1 MKNLMWCILFLL
13 PWTITAQVT
22 ISGKVS
28 SQNDQSGLPGATIR
42 FDDNRS
48 VISTNNSGSYQVKL
62 KEGEHQMTVSFI
74 GYQDT
79 TITLLLRENKVLNI
93 ELRERAFLQDEVL
106 VEATRA
112 NTNSATTFTNFSK
125 KEIEDLNLGQ
135 DLPVLLNQTPSIV
148 TTSDAGAGVGY
159 TGLRI
164 RGSDGTRINVT
175 VNGVPINDAESHGV
189 FWVNMPDLASSTESI
204 QIQRGVGTSTN
215 GAAAFGASIN
225 MQTTTLKEKAY
236 GEIANS
242 FGSFNTRKHTVQFG
256 SGLINNKY
264 AFDGRLSK
272 ISSDGYIDRASSD
285 LQSYYLSGA
294 YYGNKT
300 IVKAISFG
308 GNEKTYQSWYGTP
321 ESRIK
326 NDRAGMLEHATNEGY
341 SQERIENLLNSGRTY
356 NNYLYD
362 NQTDNYAQDHYQLLI
377 AHEFN
382 KKLTA
387 NLAFHYTRG
396 KGYYEEYRSDDDFS
410 DYGLSDPVIGNDT
423 ITSTDLIRRRWLDNH
438 FGGLTYSFDYKA
450 SQKLSLTLGGGYNRY
465 EGDHFGEIIWSEIA
479 TNSSIRERYYDNK
492 GKKRDF
498 NSYLKA
504 DYALSENLT
513 AFTDLQIR
521 TIDYS
526 TFGKD
531 NDQRIID
538 VDESF
543 TFFNPKA
550 GLNYRIDAI
559 TSAYV
564 SYSVSNREPVRN
576 DFIDAPVGEK
586 PKHEQLNNLELGI
599 QVNDKDYFFH
609 ANLFHM
615 DYKNQ
620 LVLTGELNDVG
631 SSIRQNVENSYRA
644 GIEVSAGITISK
656 KLSLSGNMTMSRNKI
671 EAYDDYLYDY
681 ISGETIIT
689 KIEDA
694 DISFSPNFIAA
705 STIEYRPIKNMTIA
719 LLTKHVGQQF
729 LDNTQSNDKRIDAYL
744 VNDIRLNYVVKDILF
759 KEMNFTLLINNAFN
773 ELYSSN
779 GYTYSY
785 GLGEVITE
793 NFYYPQAGTNFLA
806 GITLKF

>member
-1 MKNLMWCILFLL
+1 MMFLM
-13 PWTITAQVT
+13 PWTLSAQVT

-28 SQNDQSGLPGATIR
+28 SQSENSGLPGATIR
-42 FDDNRS
+42 FDENRS
-48 VISTNNSGSYQVKL
+48 IISTNNAGNYQVKL
-62 KEGEHQMTVSFI
+62 KEGEHRMTISFI

-79 TITLLLRENKVLNI
+79 TLTINLTKSEVINVQLRG
-93 ELRERAFLQDEVL
+93 RAFLQDEVM

-112 NTNSATTFTNFSK
+112 KENSATTFTNVSK
-125 KEIEDLNLGQ
+125 EDIEALNLGQ
-135 DLPVLLNQTPSIV
+135 DLPILLQQTPSVV

-175 VNGVPINDAESHGV
+175 VNGIPINDAESHGV

-225 MQTTTLKEKAY
+225 MQTTILKEKAY

-256 SGLINNKY
+256 SGLIDNKF
-264 AFDGRLSK
+264 AFDGRLSQIK
-272 ISSDGYIDRASSD
+272 SDGFIDRASSD

-294 YYGNKT
+294 YYGEKT
-300 IVKAISFG
+300 ILKAIMFG

-321 ESRIK
+321 ESRVN
-326 NDRAGMLEHATNEGY
+326 NDREGMLAHAANEGY
-341 SQERIENLLNSGRTY
+341 SQSQIDNLLNSGRSY
-356 NNYLYD
+356 NFYQYD
-362 NQTDNYAQDHYQLLI
+362 NQVDNYSQDHYQLLI

-382 KKLTA
+382 KKLSA
-387 NLAFHYTRG
+387 NLNFHYTRG
-396 KGYYEEYRSDDDFS
+396 EGYYEEFRADNDFA
-410 DYGLSDPVIGNDT
+410 DYGLNSPIIGNDT
-423 ITSTDLIRRRWLDNH
+423 INSTDLIRRRWLDNH
-438 FGGLTYSFDYKA
+438 FGGLTYSLNYAA
-450 SQKLSLTLGGGYNRY
+450 SNKLNLTLGGGYNLY

-479 TNSSIRERYYDNK
+479 ANTSIRERYYDNV

-504 DYALSENLT
+504 DYAITENLT
-513 AFTDLQIR
+513 AFADLQVR

-526 TFGKD
+526 TNGND
-531 NDQRIID
+531 NDLRIID
-538 VDESF
+538 VEEDF
-543 TFFNPKA
+543 LFFNPKA
-550 GLNYRIDAI
+550 GINYRFNSI

-586 PKHEQLNNLELGI
+586 PEHEQLNNLEFGV

-609 ANLFHM
+609 ANIFHM

-631 SSIRQNVENSYRA
+631 STVRQNVENSYRA
-644 GIEVSAGITISK
+644 GIELSAGITISK

-671 EAYDDYLYDY
+671 AEFDDYFYDY
-681 ISGETIIT
+681 VSGETIIT
-689 KIEDA
+689 RIEDA
-694 DISFSPNFIAA
+694 DISFSPDFIAA
-705 STIEYRPIKNMTIA
+705 STIEYRPIKNMTVS

-729 LDNTQSNDKRIDAYL
+729 LDNTQSNDKKIDSYL
-744 VNDIRLNYVVKDILF
+744 VNDIRLNYVVKDVLF
-759 KEMNFTLLINNAFN
+759 KEMNFTLLINNAFD

-785 GLGEVITE
+785 GIGEVITE
-793 NFYYPQAGTNFLA
+793 NFFYPQAGTNFLA
-806 GITLKF
+806 GVTLKF

>member
-1 MKNLMWCILFLL
+1 MMFLL
-13 PWTITAQVT
+13 PWTLSAQVT

-28 SQNDQSGLPGATIR
+28 SQRENSGLPGATIR
-42 FDDNRS
+42 FDENRS
-48 VISTNNSGSYQVKL
+48 IISTNNAGNYQVKL
-62 KEGEHQMTVSFI
+62 KEGEHRMTISFI

-79 TITLLLRENKVLNI
+79 TLTINLTKSKVINVQ
-93 ELRERAFLQDEVL
+93 LRERAFLQDEVM

-112 NTNSATTFTNFSK
+112 KENSATTFTNVSK
-125 KEIEDLNLGQ
+125 EDIEALNLGQ
-135 DLPVLLNQTPSIV
+135 DLPILLQQTPSVV

-175 VNGVPINDAESHGV
+175 VNGIPINDAESHGV

-256 SGLINNKY
+256 SGLIDNKF
-264 AFDGRLSK
+264 AFDGRLSQIK
-272 ISSDGYIDRASSD
+272 SDGFIDRASSD

-294 YYGNKT
+294 YYGEKT
-300 IVKAISFG
+300 ILKAIMFG

-321 ESRIK
+321 ESRVN
-326 NDRAGMLEHATNEGY
+326 NDREGMLAHAANEGY
-341 SQERIENLLNSGRTY
+341 SQSQIDNLLNSGRSY
-356 NNYLYD
+356 NFYQYD
-362 NQTDNYAQDHYQLLI
+362 NQVDNYSQDHYQLLI

-382 KKLTA
+382 KKLSA
-387 NLAFHYTRG
+387 NLNFHYTRG
-396 KGYYEEYRSDDDFS
+396 EGYYEEFRADNDFA
-410 DYGLSDPVIGNDT
+410 DYGLNSPIIGNDT
-423 ITSTDLIRRRWLDNH
+423 INSTDLIRRRWLDNH
-438 FGGLTYSFDYKA
+438 FGGLTYSLNYAA
-450 SQKLSLTLGGGYNRY
+450 SNKLNLTLGGGYNLY

-479 TNSSIRERYYDNK
+479 ANTSIRERYYDNV
-492 GKKRDF
+492 GKKLDF

-504 DYALSENLT
+504 DYAITENLT
-513 AFTDLQIR
+513 AFADLQVR

-526 TFGKD
+526 TNGND
-531 NDQRIID
+531 NDLRIID
-538 VDESF
+538 VEEAF
-543 TFFNPKA
+543 LFFNPKA
-550 GLNYRIDAI
+550 GINYRFNSI

-586 PKHEQLNNLELGI
+586 PEHEQLNNLEFGV

-609 ANLFHM
+609 ANIFHM

-631 SSIRQNVENSYRA
+631 STVRQNVENSYRA
-644 GIEVSAGITISK
+644 GIELSAGITISK

-671 EAYDDYLYDY
+671 AEFDDYFYDY
-681 ISGETIIT
+681 VSGETIIT
-689 KIEDA
+689 RIEDA
-694 DISFSPNFIAA
+694 DISFSPDFIAA
-705 STIEYRPIKNMTIA
+705 STIEYRPIKNMTVS

-729 LDNTQSNDKRIDAYL
+729 LDNTQSNDKKIDAYL
-744 VNDIRLNYVVKDILF
+744 VNDIRLNYVVKDVLF
-759 KEMNFTLLINNAFN
+759 KEMNFTLLINNAFD

-785 GLGEVITE
+785 GIGEVITE
-793 NFYYPQAGTNFLA
+793 NFFYPQAGTNFLA
-806 GITLKF
+806 GVTLKF

>member
-1 MKNLMWCILFLL
+1 MFVL
-13 PWTITAQVT
+13 PWTLSAQVT

-28 SQNDQSGLPGATIR
+28 SQKEDSGLPGATIR
-42 FDDNRS
+42 FDNNRS
-48 VISTNNSGSYQVKL
+48 IISTNNSGKYLVNL
-62 KEGEHQMTVSFI
+62 KEGEHQMTISFI

-79 TITLLLRENKVLNI
+79 TLNINLTKSEVINI
-93 ELRERAFLQDEVL
+93 ELKERSFLQDEVM

-112 NTNSATTFTNFSK
+112 KENSATTFTNVSK
-125 KEIEDLNLGQ
+125 EDIEALNLGQ
-135 DLPVLLNQTPSIV
+135 DIPILLQQTPSV
-148 TTSDAGAGVGY
+148 VSTSDAGAGVGY

-164 RGSDGTRINVT
+164 RGSDATRINVT
-175 VNGVPINDAESHGV
+175 VNGIPINDAESHGV

-256 SGLINNKY
+256 SGLINNKF
-264 AFDGRLSK
+264 AFDGRLSQ
-272 ISSDGYIDRASSD
+272 ISSDGYIDRASAD
-285 LQSYYLSGA
+285 MQSYYLSGA

-300 IVKAISFG
+300 IVKAIMFG

-321 ESRIK
+321 ESRVN
-326 NDRAGMLEHATNEGY
+326 NDREGMLQHAANEGY
-341 SQERIENLLNSGRTY
+341 SQERIDNLLNSGRTY

-362 NQTDNYAQDHYQLLI
+362 NQTDNYSQDHYQLLI
-377 AHEFN
+377 AHEFS

-387 NLAFHYTRG
+387 NMAFHYTRG
-396 KGYYEEYRSDDDFS
+396 EGYFEEFRSDDDFS
-410 DYGLSDPVIGNDT
+410 DYGLSSPVIGNDT
-423 ITSTDLIRRRWLDNH
+423 INSTDLIRRRWLDNH
-438 FGGLTYSFDYKA
+438 FGGLTYSLNYEA
-450 SQKLSLTLGGGYNRY
+450 SKKLNLTLGGGFNMY
-465 EGDHFGEIIWSEIA
+465 EGDHFGEIIWSEFA
-479 TNSSIRERYYDNK
+479 ANTSIRERYYDNK

-504 DYALSENLT
+504 DFAVTEDLT
-513 AFTDLQIR
+513 AFADLQIR

-526 TFGKD
+526 TFGND

-543 TFFNPKA
+543 VFFNPKA
-550 GLNYRIDAI
+550 GLNYRFNSI

-586 PKHEQLNNLELGI
+586 PEHEQLNNLELGF

-609 ANLFHM
+609 ANFFHM

-631 SSIRQNVENSYRA
+631 SSVRQNVENSFRA
-644 GIEVSAGITISK
+644 GIEISGGITISK
-656 KLSLSGNMTMSRNKI
+656 KLSWSGNITMSRNKI
-671 EAYDDYLYDY
+671 AEFDDYLYDY

-689 KIEDA
+689 RIEDA

-705 STIEYRPIKNMTIA
+705 STVSYRPVKNMTIE

-729 LDNTQSNDKRIDAYL
+729 LDNTQSNDKKIDAYL
-744 VNDIRLNYVVKDILF
+744 VNDIRLNYVVEDVLF

-793 NFYYPQAGTNFLA
+793 NFFYPQAGTNFLA
-806 GITLKF
+806 GVTLKF

>member
-1 MKNLMWCILFLL
+1 MMFLL
-13 PWTITAQVT
+13 PWTLSAQVT
-22 ISGKVS
+22 ISGKVR
-28 SQNDQSGLPGATIR
+28 SQSKNSGLPGATIR
-42 FDDNRS
+42 FDENRS
-48 VISTNNSGSYQVKL
+48 IISTNNAGNYQVKL
-62 KEGEHQMTVSFI
+62 KEGEHRMTISFI

-79 TITLLLRENKVLNI
+79 TLTINLTKSEVINVQ
-93 ELRERAFLQDEVL
+93 LRERTFLQDEVM

-112 NTNSATTFTNFSK
+112 KENSATTFTNVSK
-125 KEIEDLNLGQ
+125 EDIEALNLGQ
-135 DLPVLLNQTPSIV
+135 DLPILLQQTPSVV

-175 VNGVPINDAESHGV
+175 VNGIPINDAESHGV

-256 SGLINNKY
+256 SGLIDNKF
-264 AFDGRLSK
+264 AFDGRLSQIK
-272 ISSDGYIDRASSD
+272 SDGFIDRASSD

-294 YYGNKT
+294 YYGEKT
-300 IVKAISFG
+300 ILKAIMFG

-321 ESRIK
+321 ESRVN
-326 NDRAGMLEHATNEGY
+326 NDREGMLAHAANEGY
-341 SQERIENLLNSGRTY
+341 SQSQIDNLLNSGRSY
-356 NNYLYD
+356 NFYQYD
-362 NQTDNYAQDHYQLLI
+362 NQVDNYSQDHYQLLI

-382 KKLTA
+382 KKLSA
-387 NLAFHYTRG
+387 NLNFHYTRG
-396 KGYYEEYRSDDDFS
+396 EGYYEEFRADNDFA
-410 DYGLSDPVIGNDT
+410 DYGLNSPIIGNDT
-423 ITSTDLIRRRWLDNH
+423 INSTDLIRRRWLDNH
-438 FGGLTYSFDYKA
+438 FGGLTYSLNYAA
-450 SQKLSLTLGGGYNRY
+450 SNKLNLTLGGGYNLY

-479 TNSSIRERYYDNK
+479 ANTSIRERYYDNV
-492 GKKRDF
+492 GKKLDF

-504 DYALSENLT
+504 DYAITENLT
-513 AFTDLQIR
+513 AFADLQVR
-521 TIDYS
+521 AIDYS
-526 TFGKD
+526 TNGND
-531 NDQRIID
+531 NDLRIID
-538 VDESF
+538 VEEAF
-543 TFFNPKA
+543 LFFNPKA
-550 GLNYRIDAI
+550 GINYRFNSI

-586 PKHEQLNNLELGI
+586 PEHEQLNNLEFGV

-609 ANLFHM
+609 ANIFHM

-631 SSIRQNVENSYRA
+631 STVRQNVENSYRA
-644 GIEVSAGITISK
+644 GIELSAGITISK

-671 EAYDDYLYDY
+671 AEFDDYFYDY
-681 ISGETIIT
+681 VSGETIIT
-689 KIEDA
+689 RIEDA
-694 DISFSPNFIAA
+694 DISFSPDFIAA
-705 STIEYRPIKNMTIA
+705 STIEYRPIKNMTVS

-729 LDNTQSNDKRIDAYL
+729 LDNTQSNDKKIDAYL
-744 VNDIRLNYVVKDILF
+744 VNDIRLNYVVKDVLF
-759 KEMNFTLLINNAFN
+759 KEMNFTLLINNAFD

-785 GLGEVITE
+785 GVGEVITE
-793 NFYYPQAGTNFLA
+793 NFFYPQAGTNFLA
-806 GITLKF
+806 GVTLKF

>member
-1 MKNLMWCILFLL
+1 MMFLL
-13 PWTITAQVT
+13 PWTLSAQVT

-28 SQNDQSGLPGATIR
+28 SQRENSGLPGATIR
-42 FDDNRS
+42 FDENRS
-48 VISTNNSGSYQVKL
+48 IISTNNAGNYQVKL
-62 KEGEHQMTVSFI
+62 KEGEHRMTISFI

-79 TITLLLRENKVLNI
+79 TLTINLTKSKVINVQ
-93 ELRERAFLQDEVL
+93 LRERAFLQDEVM

-112 NTNSATTFTNFSK
+112 KENSATTFTNVSK
-125 KEIEDLNLGQ
+125 EDIEALNLGQ
-135 DLPVLLNQTPSIV
+135 DLPILLQQTPSVV

-175 VNGVPINDAESHGV
+175 VNGIPINDAESHGV

-236 GEIANS
+236 GELANS

-256 SGLINNKY
+256 SGLIDNKF
-264 AFDGRLSK
+264 AFDGRLSQIK
-272 ISSDGYIDRASSD
+272 SDGFIDRASSD

-294 YYGNKT
+294 YYGEKT
-300 IVKAISFG
+300 ILKAIMFG

-321 ESRIK
+321 ESRVN
-326 NDRAGMLEHATNEGY
+326 NDREGMLAHAANEGY
-341 SQERIENLLNSGRTY
+341 SKSQIDNLLNSGRSY
-356 NNYLYD
+356 NFYQYD
-362 NQTDNYAQDHYQLLI
+362 NQVDNYSQDHYQLLI

-382 KKLTA
+382 KKLSA
-387 NLAFHYTRG
+387 NLNFHYTRG
-396 KGYYEEYRSDDDFS
+396 EGYYEEFRADNDFAN
-410 DYGLSDPVIGNDT
+410 YGLNSPIIGNDT
-423 ITSTDLIRRRWLDNH
+423 INSTDLIRRRWLDNH
-438 FGGLTYSFDYKA
+438 FGGLTYSLNYAA
-450 SQKLSLTLGGGYNRY
+450 SNKLNLTLGGGYNLY

-479 TNSSIRERYYDNK
+479 ANTSIRERYYDNV
-492 GKKRDF
+492 GKKLDF

-504 DYALSENLT
+504 DYAITENLT
-513 AFTDLQIR
+513 AFADLQVR

-526 TFGKD
+526 TNGND
-531 NDQRIID
+531 NDLRIID
-538 VDESF
+538 VEEAF
-543 TFFNPKA
+543 LFFNPKA
-550 GLNYRIDAI
+550 GINYRFNSI

-586 PKHEQLNNLELGI
+586 PEHEQLNNLEFGV

-609 ANLFHM
+609 ANIFHM

-631 SSIRQNVENSYRA
+631 STVRQNVENSYRA
-644 GIEVSAGITISK
+644 GIELSAGITISK

-671 EAYDDYLYDY
+671 AEFDDYFYDY
-681 ISGETIIT
+681 VSGETIIT
-689 KIEDA
+689 RIEDA
-694 DISFSPNFIAA
+694 DISFSPDFIAA
-705 STIEYRPIKNMTIA
+705 STIEYRPIKNMTVS

-729 LDNTQSNDKRIDAYL
+729 LDNTQSNDKKIDAYL
-744 VNDIRLNYVVKDILF
+744 VNDIRLNYVVKDVLF
-759 KEMNFTLLINNAFN
+759 KEMNFTLLINNAFD

-785 GLGEVITE
+785 GIGEVITE
-793 NFYYPQAGTNFLA
+793 NFFYPQAGTNFLA
-806 GITLKF
+806 GVTLKF

>member
-1 MKNLMWCILFLL
+1 MMFLL
-13 PWTITAQVT
+13 PWTLSAQVT

-28 SQNDQSGLPGATIR
+28 SQIENSGLPGATIR
-42 FDDNRS
+42 FDENRS
-48 VISTNNSGSYQVKL
+48 IISTNNAGNYQVKL
-62 KEGEHQMTVSFI
+62 KEGEHRMTISFI

-79 TITLLLRENKVLNI
+79 TLTINLTKSEVINVQ
-93 ELRERAFLQDEVL
+93 LRERAFLQDEVM

-112 NTNSATTFTNFSK
+112 KENSATTFTNVSK
-125 KEIEDLNLGQ
+125 EDIEALNLGQ
-135 DLPVLLNQTPSIV
+135 DLPILLQQTPSVV

-175 VNGVPINDAESHGV
+175 VNGIPINDAESHGV

-256 SGLINNKY
+256 SGLIDNKF
-264 AFDGRLSK
+264 AFDGRLSQIK
-272 ISSDGYIDRASSD
+272 SDGFIDRASSD

-294 YYGNKT
+294 YYGEKT
-300 IVKAISFG
+300 ILKAIMFG

-321 ESRIK
+321 ESRVN
-326 NDRAGMLEHATNEGY
+326 NDRVGMLAHAANEGY
-341 SQERIENLLNSGRTY
+341 SQSQIDNLLNSGRSY
-356 NNYLYD
+356 NFYQYD
-362 NQTDNYAQDHYQLLI
+362 NQVDNYSQDHYQLLI

-382 KKLTA
+382 KKLSA
-387 NLAFHYTRG
+387 NLNFHYTRG
-396 KGYYEEYRSDDDFS
+396 EGYYEEFRADNDFA
-410 DYGLSDPVIGNDT
+410 DYGLNSPIIGNDT
-423 ITSTDLIRRRWLDNH
+423 INSTDLIRRRWLDNH
-438 FGGLTYSFDYKA
+438 FGGLTYSLNYAA
-450 SQKLSLTLGGGYNRY
+450 SNKLNLTLGGGYNLY

-479 TNSSIRERYYDNK
+479 ANTSIRERYYDNI

-504 DYALSENLT
+504 DYAITENLT
-513 AFTDLQIR
+513 AFADLQVR

-526 TFGKD
+526 TNGND
-531 NDQRIID
+531 NDLRIID
-538 VDESF
+538 VEEDF
-543 TFFNPKA
+543 LFFNPKA
-550 GLNYRIDAI
+550 GINYRFNSI

-586 PKHEQLNNLELGI
+586 PEHEQLNNLEFGV

-609 ANLFHM
+609 ANIFHM

-631 SSIRQNVENSYRA
+631 STVRQNVENSYRA
-644 GIEVSAGITISK
+644 GIELSAGITISK

-671 EAYDDYLYDY
+671 AEFDDYFYDY
-681 ISGETIIT
+681 VSGETIIT
-689 KIEDA
+689 RIEDA
-694 DISFSPNFIAA
+694 DISFSPDFIAA
-705 STIEYRPIKNMTIA
+705 STIEYRPIKNMKVS

-729 LDNTQSNDKRIDAYL
+729 LDNTQSNDKKIDAYL
-744 VNDIRLNYVVKDILF
+744 VNDIRLNYVVKDVLF
-759 KEMNFTLLINNAFN
+759 KEMNFTLLINNAFD

-785 GLGEVITE
+785 GVGEVITE
-793 NFYYPQAGTNFLA
+793 NFFYPQAGTNFLA
-806 GITLKF
+806 GVTLKF

>member
-1 MKNLMWCILFLL
+1 MKKLMWCMMFLM
-13 PWTITAQVT
+13 PWTLSAQVT

-28 SQNDQSGLPGATIR
+28 SQSENSGLPGATIR
-42 FDDNRS
+42 FDENRS
-48 VISTNNSGSYQVKL
+48 IISTNNAGNYQVKL
-62 KEGEHQMTVSFI
+62 KEGEHRMTISFI

-79 TITLLLRENKVLNI
+79 TLTINLTKSEVINVQLRG
-93 ELRERAFLQDEVL
+93 RAFLQDEVM

-112 NTNSATTFTNFSK
+112 KENSATTFTNVSK
-125 KEIEDLNLGQ
+125 EDIEALNLGQ
-135 DLPVLLNQTPSIV
+135 DLPILLQQTPSVV

-175 VNGVPINDAESHGV
+175 VNGIPINDAESHGV

-225 MQTTTLKEKAY
+225 MQTTILKEKAY

-256 SGLINNKY
+256 SGLIDNKF
-264 AFDGRLSK
+264 AFDGRLSQIK
-272 ISSDGYIDRASSD
+272 SDGFIDRASSD

-294 YYGNKT
+294 YYGEKT
-300 IVKAISFG
+300 ILKAIMFG

-321 ESRIK
+321 ESRVN
-326 NDRAGMLEHATNEGY
+326 NDREGMLAHAANEGY
-341 SQERIENLLNSGRTY
+341 SQSQIDNLLNSGRSY
-356 NNYLYD
+356 NFYQYD
-362 NQTDNYAQDHYQLLI
+362 NQVDNYSQDHYQLLI

-382 KKLTA
+382 KKLSA
-387 NLAFHYTRG
+387 NLNFHYTRG
-396 KGYYEEYRSDDDFS
+396 EGYYEEFRADNDFA
-410 DYGLSDPVIGNDT
+410 DYGLNSPIIGNDT
-423 ITSTDLIRRRWLDNH
+423 INSTDLIRRRWLDNH
-438 FGGLTYSFDYKA
+438 FGGLTYSLNYAA
-450 SQKLSLTLGGGYNRY
+450 SNKLNLTLGGGYNLY

-479 TNSSIRERYYDNK
+479 ANTSIRERYYDNV

-504 DYALSENLT
+504 DYAITENLT
-513 AFTDLQIR
+513 AFADLQVR

-526 TFGKD
+526 TNGND
-531 NDQRIID
+531 NDLRIID
-538 VDESF
+538 VEEDF
-543 TFFNPKA
+543 LFFNPKA
-550 GLNYRIDAI
+550 GINYRFNSI

-586 PKHEQLNNLELGI
+586 PEHEQLNNLEFGV

-609 ANLFHM
+609 ANIFHM

-631 SSIRQNVENSYRA
+631 STVRQNVENSYRA
-644 GIEVSAGITISK
+644 GIELSAGITISK

-671 EAYDDYLYDY
+671 AEFDDYFYDY
-681 ISGETIIT
+681 VSGETIIT
-689 KIEDA
+689 RIEDA
-694 DISFSPNFIAA
+694 DISFSPDFIAA
-705 STIEYRPIKNMTIA
+705 STIEYRPIKNMTVS

-729 LDNTQSNDKRIDAYL
+729 LDNTQSNDKKIDSYL
-744 VNDIRLNYVVKDILF
+744 VNDIRLNYVVKDVLF
-759 KEMNFTLLINNAFN
+759 KEMNFTLLINNAFD
-773 ELYSSN
+773 ELYSPN

-785 GLGEVITE
+785 GVGEVITE
-793 NFYYPQAGTNFLA
+793 NFFYPQAGTNFLA
-806 GITLKF
+806 GVTLKF

>member
-1 MKNLMWCILFLL
+1 MFLL
-13 PWTITAQVT
+13 PWTLTAQVT

-28 SQNDQSGLPGATIR
+28 SQNENSGLPGATIR
-42 FDDNRS
+42 IDENRS
-48 VISTNNSGSYQVKL
+48 IISTNNSGNYQVKL
-62 KEGEHQMTVSFI
+62 KEGEHRMTISFI

-79 TITLLLRENKVLNI
+79 TILINLTKNEVVNVSLK
-93 ELRERAFLQDEVL
+93 ERAFLQDEVM

-112 NTNSATTFTNFSK
+112 KKNSATTFTNVSK
-125 KEIEDLNLGQ
+125 EDIEALNLGQ
-135 DLPVLLNQTPSIV
+135 DLPILLQQTPSVV

-175 VNGVPINDAESHGV
+175 VNGIPINDAESHGV

-242 FGSFNTRKHTVQFG
+242 YGSFNTRKHTVQFG
-256 SGLINNKY
+256 SGLIDNKF
-264 AFDGRLSK
+264 AFDGRLSQ

-285 LQSYYLSGA
+285 LESYYLSGA

-300 IVKAISFG
+300 IVKAIMFG

-321 ESRIK
+321 ESRVK
-326 NDRAGMLEHATNEGY
+326 NDRAGMIQHAANEGY
-341 SQERIENLLNSGRTY
+341 SQSQLDNLLNSGRTY
-356 NNYLYD
+356 NFYQYD
-362 NQTDNYAQDHYQLLI
+362 NQIDNYSQDHYQLLI
-377 AHEFN
+377 AHEFS

-387 NLAFHYTRG
+387 NVAFHYTRG
-396 KGYYEEYRSDDDFS
+396 EGYFEEFKSDEDFA
-410 DYGLSDPVIGNDT
+410 DYGLGSPIIGNDT

-438 FGGLTYSFDYKA
+438 FGGLTYSLNYEA
-450 SQKLSLTLGGGYNRY
+450 SKKLNLTLGGGYNIY
-465 EGDHFGEIIWSEIA
+465 EGDHFGEIIWSEFA
-479 TNSSIRERYYDNK
+479 TNTSIRERYYDNK

-504 DYALSENLT
+504 DFAVTENLT
-513 AFTDLQIR
+513 AFADLQVR

-526 TFGKD
+526 TNGND
-531 NDQRIID
+531 NDLLIID
-538 VDESF
+538 VEEDF
-543 TFFNPKA
+543 LFFNPKA
-550 GLNYRIDAI
+550 GINYRFNSII
-559 TSAYV
+559 SAYA

-586 PKHEQLNNLELGI
+586 PKHEQLNNLELGV

-609 ANLFHM
+609 ANIFHM
-615 DYKNQ
+615 DYKDQ

-631 SSIRQNVENSYRA
+631 SSVRQNVANSYRA
-644 GIEVSAGITISK
+644 GLEISGGITISK
-656 KLSLSGNMTMSRNKI
+656 KLSWSGNMTMSRNKI
-671 EAYDDYLYDY
+671 AKFDDYFYDY
-681 ISGETIIT
+681 AAGETIIT
-689 KIEDA
+689 EIEES

-729 LDNTQSNDKRIDAYL
+729 LDNTQSNDKKIDAYL
-744 VNDIRLNYVVKDILF
+744 VNDIRLNYVVKDVLF

-785 GLGEVITE
+785 GVGEVITE
-793 NFYYPQAGTNFLA
+793 NFFYPQAGTNFLA
-806 GITLKF
+806 GVTLKF

>member
-1 MKNLMWCILFLL
+1 MFLL
-13 PWTITAQVT
+13 TETLTAQVT

-28 SQNDQSGLPGATIR
+28 SQKDQNGLPGATIR

-48 VISTNNSGSYQVKL
+48 IISTNNSGNYQVKL
-62 KEGEHQMTVSFI
+62 KEGEHTMTISFI

-79 TITLLLRENKVLNI
+79 TLSINLTKSKKINVQLK
-93 ELRERAFLQDEVL
+93 ERAFLQDEVL

-112 NTNSATTFTNFSK
+112 QENSATTLTNVSK
-125 KEIEDLNLGQ
+125 EDIEALNLGQ
-135 DLPVLLNQTPSIV
+135 DLPILLQQTPSV
-148 TTSDAGAGVGY
+148 VSTSDAGAGVGY

-175 VNGVPINDAESHGV
+175 VNGIPINDAESHGV

-256 SGLINNKY
+256 SGLINNKF

-272 ISSDGYIDRASSD
+272 IKSDGYIDRASSD
-285 LQSYYLSGA
+285 LESYYLSGA

-300 IVKAISFG
+300 IVKAITFG
-308 GNEKTYQSWYGTP
+308 GKEKTYQSWYGTP
-321 ESRIK
+321 ESRVN
-326 NDRAGMLEHATNEGY
+326 NDRAGMLEHAANEGF
-341 SQERIENLLNSGRTY
+341 SQERIDNLLNSGRTY

-362 NQTDNYAQDHYQLLI
+362 NQTDNYSQDHYQLLI
-377 AHEFN
+377 AHEVSD
-382 KKLTA
+382 KLTA
-387 NLAFHYTRG
+387 NINFHYTRG
-396 KGYYEEYRSDDDFS
+396 LGYYEEFRSDDDFS
-410 DYGLSDPVIGNDT
+410 DYGLNNPVIGGDT
-423 ITSTDLIRRRWLDNH
+423 IGSTDLIRRRWLDNH
-438 FGGLTYSFDYKA
+438 FGGLTYSLDYKA
-450 SQKLSLTLGGGYNRY
+450 SQKLNLTLGGGYNMY

-479 TNSSIRERYYDNK
+479 TNSSIRERYYDNV

-504 DYALSENLT
+504 DFAVNDNLT
-513 AFTDLQIR
+513 AFADLQVR
-521 TIDYS
+521 TINYS
-526 TFGKD
+526 TSGID
-531 NDQRIID
+531 NDQRRID
-538 VDESF
+538 VEEDF
-543 TFFNPKA
+543 VFFNPKA
-550 GLNYRIDAI
+550 GLNYRFSAI
-559 TSAYV
+559 TSAYA
-564 SYSVSNREPVRN
+564 SYSISNREPVRN
-576 DFIDAPVGEK
+576 DFIDAPAGEK
-586 PKHEQLNNLELGI
+586 PEHEQLNNLEVGI

-609 ANLFHM
+609 ANFFHM

-644 GIEVSAGITISK
+644 GIEISAGVTISK
-656 KLSLSGNMTMSRNKI
+656 KLSFSGNMTMSRNKI
-671 EAYDDYLYDY
+671 EAFDDYLYDY
-681 ISGETIIT
+681 VSGETIIT
-689 KIEDA
+689 RIEDA

-705 STIEYRPIKNMTIA
+705 STIEYRPVKNASIS

-729 LDNTQSNDKRIDAYL
+729 LDNTQSNDKKIDAYL
-744 VNDIRLNYVVKDILF
+744 VNDIRLNYTVKDVLF

-785 GLGEVITE
+785 GVGEVVTE
-793 NFYYPQAGTNFLA
+793 NFFYPQAGTNFL
-806 GITLKF
+806 GGVTLKF

>member
-1 MKNLMWCILFLL
+1 MMFLM
-13 PWTITAQVT
+13 PWTLSAQVT

-28 SQNDQSGLPGATIR
+28 SQSENSGLPGATIR
-42 FDDNRS
+42 FDENRS
-48 VISTNNSGSYQVKL
+48 IISTNNAGNYQVKL
-62 KEGEHQMTVSFI
+62 KEGEHRMTISFI

-79 TITLLLRENKVLNI
+79 TLTINLTKSEVINMQ
-93 ELRERAFLQDEVL
+93 LRERAFLQDEVM

-112 NTNSATTFTNFSK
+112 KENSATTFTNVSK
-125 KEIEDLNLGQ
+125 EDIEALNLGQ
-135 DLPVLLNQTPSIV
+135 DLPILLQQTPSVV

-175 VNGVPINDAESHGV
+175 VNGIPINDAESHGV

-256 SGLINNKY
+256 SGLIDNKF
-264 AFDGRLSK
+264 AFDGRLSQIK
-272 ISSDGYIDRASSD
+272 SDGFIERASSD
-285 LQSYYLSGA
+285 LQSYYLSSA
-294 YYGNKT
+294 YYGEKT
-300 IVKAISFG
+300 ILKAIMFG

-321 ESRIK
+321 ESRVN
-326 NDRAGMLEHATNEGY
+326 NDREGMLAHAANEGY
-341 SQERIENLLNSGRTY
+341 SQSQIDNLLNSGRSY
-356 NNYLYD
+356 NFYQYD
-362 NQTDNYAQDHYQLLI
+362 NQVDNYSQDHYQLLI

-382 KKLTA
+382 KKLSA
-387 NLAFHYTRG
+387 NLNFHYTRG
-396 KGYYEEYRSDDDFS
+396 EGYYEEFRADNDFA
-410 DYGLSDPVIGNDT
+410 DYGLNSPIIGNDT
-423 ITSTDLIRRRWLDNH
+423 INSTDLIRRRWLDNH
-438 FGGLTYSFDYKA
+438 FGGLTYSLNYAA
-450 SQKLSLTLGGGYNRY
+450 SNKLNLTLGGGYNLY

-479 TNSSIRERYYDNK
+479 ANTSIRERYYDNV

-504 DYALSENLT
+504 DYAITENLT
-513 AFTDLQIR
+513 AFADLQVR

-526 TFGKD
+526 TNGND
-531 NDQRIID
+531 NNLRIID
-538 VDESF
+538 VEEDF
-543 TFFNPKA
+543 LFFNPKA
-550 GLNYRIDAI
+550 GINYRFNSI

-586 PKHEQLNNLELGI
+586 PEHEQLNNLEFGV

-609 ANLFHM
+609 ANIFHM

-631 SSIRQNVENSYRA
+631 STVRQNVENSYRA
-644 GIEVSAGITISK
+644 GIELSAGITISK

-671 EAYDDYLYDY
+671 AEFDDYFYDY
-681 ISGETIIT
+681 VSGEIIIT
-689 KIEDA
+689 RIEDA
-694 DISFSPNFIAA
+694 DISFSPDFIAA
-705 STIEYRPIKNMTIA
+705 STIEYRPIKNMTVS

-729 LDNTQSNDKRIDAYL
+729 LDNTQSNDKKIDSYL
-744 VNDIRLNYVVKDILF
+744 VNDIRLNYVVKDVLF
-759 KEMNFTLLINNAFN
+759 KEMNFTLLINNAFD
-773 ELYSSN
+773 ELYSPN

-785 GLGEVITE
+785 GVGEVITE
-793 NFYYPQAGTNFLA
+793 NFFYPQAGTNFLA
-806 GITLKF
+806 GVTLKF

>member
-1 MKNLMWCILFLL
+1 MMFLM
-13 PWTITAQVT
+13 PWTLSAQVT
-22 ISGKVS
+22 ISGKVR
-28 SQNDQSGLPGATIR
+28 SQSKNSGLPGATIR
-42 FDDNRS
+42 FDENRS
-48 VISTNNSGSYQVKL
+48 IISTNNAGNYQVKL
-62 KEGEHQMTVSFI
+62 KEGEHRMTISFI

-79 TITLLLRENKVLNI
+79 TLTINLTKSEVINVQ
-93 ELRERAFLQDEVL
+93 LRERAFLQDEVM

-112 NTNSATTFTNFSK
+112 KENSATTFTNVSK
-125 KEIEDLNLGQ
+125 EDIEALNLGQ
-135 DLPVLLNQTPSIV
+135 DLPILLQQTPSVV

-175 VNGVPINDAESHGV
+175 VNGIPINDAESHGV

-256 SGLINNKY
+256 SGLIDNKF
-264 AFDGRLSK
+264 AFDGRLSQIK
-272 ISSDGYIDRASSD
+272 SDGFIDRASSD

-294 YYGNKT
+294 YYGEKT
-300 IVKAISFG
+300 ILKAIMFG

-321 ESRIK
+321 ESRVN
-326 NDRAGMLEHATNEGY
+326 NDREGMLAHAANEGY
-341 SQERIENLLNSGRTY
+341 SQSQIDNLLNSGRSY
-356 NNYLYD
+356 NFYQYD
-362 NQTDNYAQDHYQLLI
+362 NQVDNYSQDHYQLLI

-382 KKLTA
+382 KKLSA
-387 NLAFHYTRG
+387 NLNFHYTRG
-396 KGYYEEYRSDDDFS
+396 EGYYEEFRADNDFA
-410 DYGLSDPVIGNDT
+410 DYGLNSPIIGNDT
-423 ITSTDLIRRRWLDNH
+423 INSTDLIRRRWLDNY
-438 FGGLTYSFDYKA
+438 FGGLTYSLNYAA
-450 SQKLSLTLGGGYNRY
+450 SNKLNLTLGGGYNLY

-479 TNSSIRERYYDNK
+479 ANTSIRERYYDNV

-504 DYALSENLT
+504 DYAITENLT
-513 AFTDLQIR
+513 AFADLQVR

-526 TFGKD
+526 TNGND
-531 NDQRIID
+531 NNLRIID
-538 VDESF
+538 VEEDF
-543 TFFNPKA
+543 LFFNPKA
-550 GLNYRIDAI
+550 GINYRFNSI

-586 PKHEQLNNLELGI
+586 PEHEQLNNLEFGV

-609 ANLFHM
+609 ANIFHM

-631 SSIRQNVENSYRA
+631 STVRQNVENSYRA
-644 GIEVSAGITISK
+644 GIELSAGITISK
-656 KLSLSGNMTMSRNKI
+656 KLSLSGDMTMSRNKI
-671 EAYDDYLYDY
+671 AEFDDYFYDY
-681 ISGETIIT
+681 VSGETIIT
-689 KIEDA
+689 RIEDA
-694 DISFSPNFIAA
+694 DISFSPDFIAA
-705 STIEYRPIKNMTIA
+705 STIEYRPIKNMTVS

-729 LDNTQSNDKRIDAYL
+729 LDNTQSNDKKIDSYL
-744 VNDIRLNYVVKDILF
+744 VNDIRLNYVVKDVLF
-759 KEMNFTLLINNAFN
+759 KEMNFTLLINNAFD
-773 ELYSSN
+773 ELYSPN

-785 GLGEVITE
+785 GVGEVITE
-793 NFYYPQAGTNFLA
+793 NFFYPQAGTNFLA
-806 GITLKF
+806 GVTLKF

>member
-1 MKNLMWCILFLL
+1 MMFLL
-13 PWTITAQVT
+13 PLTLSAQVT

-28 SQNDQSGLPGATIR
+28 SQIENSGLPGATIR
-42 FDDNRS
+42 FDENRS
-48 VISTNNSGSYQVKL
+48 IISTNNAGNYQVKL
-62 KEGEHQMTVSFI
+62 KEGEHRMTISFI

-79 TITLLLRENKVLNI
+79 TLTINLTKSEVINVQ
-93 ELRERAFLQDEVL
+93 LRERAFLQDEVM

-112 NTNSATTFTNFSK
+112 KENSATTFTNVSK
-125 KEIEDLNLGQ
+125 EDIEALNLGQ
-135 DLPVLLNQTPSIV
+135 DLPILLQQTPSVV

-175 VNGVPINDAESHGV
+175 VNGIPINDAESHGV

-236 GEIANS
+236 GELANS

-256 SGLINNKY
+256 SGLIDNKF
-264 AFDGRLSK
+264 AFDGRLSQIK
-272 ISSDGYIDRASSD
+272 SDGFIDRASSD

-294 YYGNKT
+294 YYGEKT
-300 IVKAISFG
+300 ILKAIMFG

-321 ESRIK
+321 ESRVN
-326 NDRAGMLEHATNEGY
+326 NDREGMLAHAANEGY
-341 SQERIENLLNSGRTY
+341 SQSQIDNLLNSGRSY
-356 NNYLYD
+356 NFYQYD
-362 NQTDNYAQDHYQLLI
+362 NQVDNYSQDHYQLLI

-382 KKLTA
+382 KKLSA
-387 NLAFHYTRG
+387 NLNFHYTRG
-396 KGYYEEYRSDDDFS
+396 EGYYEEFRADNDFA
-410 DYGLSDPVIGNDT
+410 DYGLNSPIIGNDT
-423 ITSTDLIRRRWLDNH
+423 INSTDLIRRRWLDNH
-438 FGGLTYSFDYKA
+438 FGGLTYSLNYAA
-450 SQKLSLTLGGGYNRY
+450 SNKLNLTLGGGYNLY

-479 TNSSIRERYYDNK
+479 ANTSIRERYYDNV
-492 GKKRDF
+492 GKKLDF

-504 DYALSENLT
+504 DYAITENLT
-513 AFTDLQIR
+513 AFADLQVR
-521 TIDYS
+521 AIDYS
-526 TFGKD
+526 TNGND
-531 NDQRIID
+531 NDLRIID
-538 VDESF
+538 VEEAF
-543 TFFNPKA
+543 LFFNPKA
-550 GLNYRIDAI
+550 GINYRFNSI

-586 PKHEQLNNLELGI
+586 PEHEQLNNLEFGV

-609 ANLFHM
+609 ANIFHM

-631 SSIRQNVENSYRA
+631 STVRQNVENSYRA
-644 GIEVSAGITISK
+644 GIELSAGITISK

-671 EAYDDYLYDY
+671 AEFDDYFYDY
-681 ISGETIIT
+681 VSGETIIT
-689 KIEDA
+689 RIEDA
-694 DISFSPNFIAA
+694 DISFSPDFIAA
-705 STIEYRPIKNMTIA
+705 STIEYRPIKNMKVS

-729 LDNTQSNDKRIDAYL
+729 LDNTQSNDKKIDAYL
-744 VNDIRLNYVVKDILF
+744 VNDIRLNYVVKDVLF
-759 KEMNFTLLINNAFN
+759 KEMNFTLLINNAFD

-785 GLGEVITE
+785 GVGEVITE
-793 NFYYPQAGTNFLA
+793 NFFYPQAGTNFLA
-806 GITLKF
+806 GVTLKF

>member
-1 MKNLMWCILFLL
+1 MMFLM
-13 PWTITAQVT
+13 PWTLSAQVT
-22 ISGKVS
+22 ILGKVS
-28 SQNDQSGLPGATIR
+28 SQSENSGLPGATIR
-42 FDDNRS
+42 FDENRS
-48 VISTNNSGSYQVKL
+48 IISTNNAGNYQVKL
-62 KEGEHQMTVSFI
+62 KEGEHRMTISFI

-79 TITLLLRENKVLNI
+79 TLTINLTKSEVINVQ
-93 ELRERAFLQDEVL
+93 LRERAFLQDEVM

-112 NTNSATTFTNFSK
+112 KENSATTFTNVSK
-125 KEIEDLNLGQ
+125 EDIEALNLGQ
-135 DLPVLLNQTPSIV
+135 DLPILLQQTPSVV

-175 VNGVPINDAESHGV
+175 VNGIPINDAESHGV

-256 SGLINNKY
+256 SGLIDNKF
-264 AFDGRLSK
+264 AFDGRLSQIK
-272 ISSDGYIDRASSD
+272 SDGFIDRASSD
-285 LQSYYLSGA
+285 LQSYYLSSA
-294 YYGNKT
+294 YYGEKT
-300 IVKAISFG
+300 ILKAIMFG

-321 ESRIK
+321 ESRVN
-326 NDRAGMLEHATNEGY
+326 NDREGMLAHAANEGY
-341 SQERIENLLNSGRTY
+341 SQSQIDNLLNSGRSY
-356 NNYLYD
+356 NFYQYD
-362 NQTDNYAQDHYQLLI
+362 NQVDNYSQDHYQLLI

-382 KKLTA
+382 KKLSA
-387 NLAFHYTRG
+387 NLNFHYTRG
-396 KGYYEEYRSDDDFS
+396 EGYYEEFRADNDFA
-410 DYGLSDPVIGNDT
+410 DYGLNSPIIGNDT
-423 ITSTDLIRRRWLDNH
+423 INSTDLIRRRWLDNH
-438 FGGLTYSFDYKA
+438 FGGLTYSLNYAA
-450 SQKLSLTLGGGYNRY
+450 SNKLNLTLGGGYNLY

-479 TNSSIRERYYDNK
+479 ANTSIRERYYDNV

-504 DYALSENLT
+504 DYAITENLT
-513 AFTDLQIR
+513 AFADLQVR

-526 TFGKD
+526 TNGND
-531 NDQRIID
+531 NNLRIID
-538 VDESF
+538 VEEDF
-543 TFFNPKA
+543 LFFNPKA
-550 GLNYRIDAI
+550 GINYRFNSI

-586 PKHEQLNNLELGI
+586 PEHEQLNNLEFGV

-609 ANLFHM
+609 ANIFHM

-631 SSIRQNVENSYRA
+631 STVRQNVENSYRA
-644 GIEVSAGITISK
+644 GIELSAGITISK

-671 EAYDDYLYDY
+671 AEFDDYFYDY
-681 ISGETIIT
+681 VSGETIIT
-689 KIEDA
+689 RIEDA
-694 DISFSPNFIAA
+694 DISFSPDFIAA
-705 STIEYRPIKNMTIA
+705 STIEYRPIKNMTVS

-729 LDNTQSNDKRIDAYL
+729 LDNTQSNDKKIDSYL
-744 VNDIRLNYVVKDILF
+744 VNDIRLNYVVKDVLF
-759 KEMNFTLLINNAFN
+759 KEMNFTLLINNAFD
-773 ELYSSN
+773 ELYSPN

-785 GLGEVITE
+785 GVGEVITE
-793 NFYYPQAGTNFLA
+793 NFFYPQAGTNFLA
-806 GITLKF
+806 GVTLKF

>member
-1 MKNLMWCILFLL
+1 MMFLM
-13 PWTITAQVT
+13 PWTLSAQVT

-28 SQNDQSGLPGATIR
+28 SQSENSGLPGATIR
-42 FDDNRS
+42 FDENRS
-48 VISTNNSGSYQVKL
+48 IISTNNAGNYQVKL
-62 KEGEHQMTVSFI
+62 KEGEHRMTISFI

-79 TITLLLRENKVLNI
+79 TLTINLTKSEVINVQ
-93 ELRERAFLQDEVL
+93 LRERAFLQDEVM

-112 NTNSATTFTNFSK
+112 KENSATTFTNVSK
-125 KEIEDLNLGQ
+125 EDIEALNLGQ
-135 DLPVLLNQTPSIV
+135 DLPILLQQTPSVV

-175 VNGVPINDAESHGV
+175 VNGIPINDAESHGV

-256 SGLINNKY
+256 SGLIDNKF
-264 AFDGRLSK
+264 AFDGRLSQIK
-272 ISSDGYIDRASSD
+272 SDGFIERASSD
-285 LQSYYLSGA
+285 LQSYYLSSA
-294 YYGNKT
+294 YYGEKT
-300 IVKAISFG
+300 ILKAIMFG

-321 ESRIK
+321 ESRVN
-326 NDRAGMLEHATNEGY
+326 NDREGMLAHAANEGY
-341 SQERIENLLNSGRTY
+341 SQSQIDNLLNSGRSY
-356 NNYLYD
+356 NFYQYD
-362 NQTDNYAQDHYQLLI
+362 NQVDNYSQDHYQLLI

-382 KKLTA
+382 KKLSA
-387 NLAFHYTRG
+387 NLNFHYTRG
-396 KGYYEEYRSDDDFS
+396 EGYYEEFRADNDFA
-410 DYGLSDPVIGNDT
+410 DYGLNSPIIGNDT
-423 ITSTDLIRRRWLDNH
+423 INSTDLIRRRWLDNH
-438 FGGLTYSFDYKA
+438 FGGLTYSLNYAA
-450 SQKLSLTLGGGYNRY
+450 SNKLNLTLGGGYNLY

-479 TNSSIRERYYDNK
+479 ANTSIRERYYDNV

-504 DYALSENLT
+504 DYAITENLT
-513 AFTDLQIR
+513 AFADLQVR

-526 TFGKD
+526 TNGND
-531 NDQRIID
+531 NNLRIID
-538 VDESF
+538 VEEDF
-543 TFFNPKA
+543 LFFNPKA
-550 GLNYRIDAI
+550 GINYRFNSI

-586 PKHEQLNNLELGI
+586 PEHEQLNNLEFGV

-609 ANLFHM
+609 ANIFHM

-631 SSIRQNVENSYRA
+631 STVRQNVENSYRA
-644 GIEVSAGITISK
+644 GIELSAGITISK

-671 EAYDDYLYDY
+671 AEFDDYFYDY
-681 ISGETIIT
+681 VSGEIIIT
-689 KIEDA
+689 RIEDA
-694 DISFSPNFIAA
+694 DISFSPDFIAA
-705 STIEYRPIKNMTIA
+705 STIEYRPIKNMTVS

-729 LDNTQSNDKRIDAYL
+729 LDNTQSNDKKIDSYL
-744 VNDIRLNYVVKDILF
+744 VNDIRLNYVVKDVLF
-759 KEMNFTLLINNAFN
+759 KEMNFTLLINNAFD
-773 ELYSSN
+773 ELYSPN

-785 GLGEVITE
+785 GVGEVITE
-793 NFYYPQAGTNFLA
+793 NFFYPQAGTNFLA
-806 GITLKF
+806 GVTLKF